1 MYSRFDDEQKNPAPD
16 AEDLWNVP
24 ACKLPLGYGLYAPGS
39 PASVAAGEPV
49 RGVLERKADEGL
61 AWEHAN
67 EGTSGPSVAP
77 TMTTGLCGSR
87 TFQVPAS
94 WPAVPAEPGDVQR
107 PPGPVALRVMGCRAC
122 VGRSMRAAAN
132 AAACARSEEGA
143 TCGNAPP
150 GVIRPAK
157 L

>member
-61 AWEHAN
+61 AGALLIK
-67 EGTSGPSVAP
+67 SLRVSYI
-77 TMTTGLCGSR
+77 
-87 TFQVPAS
+87 
-94 WPAVPAEPGDVQR
+94 
-107 PPGPVALRVMGCRAC
+107 PGPGVLACRSRRAW
-122 VGRSMRAAAN
+122 RRAASAW
-132 AAACARSEEGA
+132 ARCA
-143 TCGNAPP
+143 